1 MEKMDVKQVAKVRR
15 EDYRSGNTWGMSSHD
30 FRKAS

>member
-1 MEKMDVKQVAKVRR
+1 MKQVAKVHR
-15 EDYRSGNTWGMSSHD
+15 EDHKGGNTWGMGSYD